1 MTKITINV
9 NKENIDPPGFA
20 LSEKDIVCPQVGSVS
35 FPKRKSV
42 GILAPYVEAYYDS
55 KKNILTAKA
64 VVYVDLTA
72 ENIDFKCRVFQN
84 CYIDMDGNAQL
95 QFFIAYDT
103 PEKVSKDFTIHEI
116 SFEANKDYFKGQF
129 ANVKTIQ
136 TFLWDID
143 PETSR
148 GTETTVQHGG

>member
-1 MTKITINV
+1 MTKTTPDLY
-9 NKENIDPPGFA
+9 KENIDPPGFA
-20 LSEKDIVCPQVGSVS
+20 LTKEDVVYPEVGKVS
-35 FPKRKSV
+35 FPKRKSL
-42 GILAPYVEAYYDS
+42 GILSPYVEAYYDS

-64 VVYVDLTA
+64 VVYVDLTTQ
-72 ENIDFKCRVFQN
+72 NIDFKCRVFQN
-84 CYIDMDGNAQL
+84 CYIDLDGNAQL

-116 SFEANKDYFKGQF
+116 TFEAKAEYFIGQF